1 MAEDGSG
8 TSDGF
13 PALSNWGIVNK
24 NETTNE
30 MSWDAMG
37 REEVKEQLNDADKSD
52 ISAIDILS
60 HYWKSASGNLMMK
73 VTRLHGLGDAAI
85 EDECVKTD

>member
-1 MAEDGSG
+1 MAEDGLG

-37 REEVKEQLNDADKSD
+37 REEAK
-52 ISAIDILS
+52 
-60 HYWKSASGNLMMK
+60 
-73 VTRLHGLGDAAI
+73 
-85 EDECVKTD
+85 KTVE